1 MLRIF
6 ESQRQFIIKQMT
18 RRHIILLIYF
28 LPTLLFAQKQD
39 RLTASEIVDS
49 SIVFCGGEARIS
61 KINSVQTTYVVYQ
74 PDQSMVIV
82 NDKLKTGQKYVQCI
96 LSKTNSPQTT
106 FFNGE
111 KISRVNGNS
120 VVHVTDIQSKEEVKL
135 KTYSQIQYGY
145 KKLNYQLSRLPDQKF
160 KNFDCFVIN
169 AKASNGY
176 TTLNFFDKTNYRLLM
191 VVYPNGNK
199 SAMIEYI
206 FKDSVLFNSQIVNTF
221 ANSKDLQILKLQSI
235 ELNANISSTWFN
247 CPYSDKVYIPE
258 YIKTGQFVSTNGEA
272 TTFNRTK
279 ISMDYTDNK
288 GNIVLRRFLA
298 WDIVSPDSFGLIDE
312 QAFKNNDK
320 SSSSQILVRV
330 VSWDQHGYVC
340 QWITDKYTATQDYKL
355 TSE

>member
-1 MLRIF
+1 MM
-6 ESQRQFIIKQMT
+6 QMT
-18 RRHIILLIYF
+18 GRHIIILIYF

-39 RLTASEIVDS
+39 KLTASQIVDS
-49 SIVFCGGEARIS
+49 SLVFCGGELRIS
-61 KINSVQTTYVVYQ
+61 KINSVQINYLLIQ
-74 PDQSMVIV
+74 PDQSTAII
-82 NDKLKTGQKYVQCI
+82 NDKLKTGEKYVQCV
-96 LSKTNSPQTT
+96 LSKTHFPQTT

-111 KISRVNGNS
+111 KISRVDGNS
-120 VVHVTDIQSKEEVKL
+120 VIHVTDIQSKEGVKL

-169 AKASNGY
+169 AKANNGY
-176 TTLNFFDKTNYRLLM
+176 TTMNFFDKTNYRLLM

-199 SAMIEYI
+199 SAMIEYV
-206 FKDSVLFNSQIVNTF
+206 FKNGVLFNSHIVNTF
-221 ANSKDLQILKLQSI
+221 ANSKDLQILELRTI
-235 ELNANISSTWFN
+235 DLNANISNTWFN

-298 WDIVSPDSFGLIDE
+298 WGIVSPDTFGLIDE

-330 VSWDQHGYVC
+330 VSWDEHGYVC
-340 QWITDKYTATQDYKL
+340 QWITDKYTDTQDYKL
-355 TSE
+355 IK